1 MSNFA
6 SVFSNEGHAV
16 EIAFRQEYEPSSI
29 TNEVMKRI
37 VLFLI
42 GLSACVC
49 VTAAEASKK
58 DKASQPT
65 PLKTLLRDAHSAIK
79 NKRDQAKHI
88 NTLQEA
94 LKREGLTS
102 ADSAE
107 ILFTQSELSV
117 SLNDAENMK
126 AYLRQKYD
134 TAAYFNT
141 LLSASE
147 YALRCDSADI
157 RPNAKGKVKASY
169 RSKNRDLLLRHR
181 PNIYAGGRFYLRKN
195 DYAKS
200 VPFFRTYIDM
210 VEAPLLQGEKKLEND
225 TLLAR
230 SCFYLALAAYNNKQ
244 SDVVLQY
251 IDRAM
256 EGVGDSLK
264 PDLHEYKVRCRLAV
278 GDTAQW
284 LQDLREGC
292 TRFPRHDYFFTQIM
306 EYVDET
312 GKYEMGLGIA
322 DSMLARVQDIPLY
335 WYAKS
340 VMYLRMG
347 RYAECV
353 EMSDSVISRDAKHLE
368 ALRNKGVCL
377 LNLAM
382 EYEEIVTEAQDK
394 TKREEARK
402 QLHQYYVQARTPFER
417 LRELQPDRKDIWATP
432 LYRIYLNLNMG
443 KEFDEME
450 KVLKGQ

>member
-1 MSNFA
+1 
-6 SVFSNEGHAV
+6 
-16 EIAFRQEYEPSSI
+16 
-29 TNEVMKRI
+29 MKRI

-210 VEAPLLQGEKKLEND
+210 VEAPLLQGQKKLEKD

-278 GDTAQW
+278 GDTAQ
-284 LQDLREGC
+284 
-292 TRFPRHDYFFTQIM
+292 
-306 EYVDET
+306 
-312 GKYEMGLGIA
+312 
-322 DSMLARVQDIPLY
+322 
-335 WYAKS
+335 
-340 VMYLRMG
+340 
-347 RYAECV
+347 
-353 EMSDSVISRDAKHLE
+353 
-368 ALRNKGVCL
+368 CL
-377 LNLAM
+377 
-382 EYEEIVTEAQDK
+382 
-394 TKREEARK
+394 
-402 QLHQYYVQARTPFER
+402 
-417 LRELQPDRKDIWATP
+417 
-432 LYRIYLNLNMG
+432 
-443 KEFDEME
+443 
-450 KVLKGQ
+450 